1 MPAGLAQGAAVMKAS
16 LAHALT
22 GFALAVGLWSLNAL
36 PSAWPDDRPG
46 ELQARHGQ
54 ENSVALVL
62 ELAGE

>member
-1 MPAGLAQGAAVMKAS
+1 MKAS
-16 LAHALT
+16 IAHASM

-36 PSAWPDDRPG
+36 PSAWPDDRLG

-54 ENSVALVL
+54 ENTAAIQL

>member
-1 MPAGLAQGAAVMKAS
+1 MKAS